1 MGTIKSRALAM
12 YMDLMPATIATSE
25 RSFSALRHL
34 KNYLKTTMAQVWLNH
49 LMIMHVHR
57 DSVDKLYLKS
67 VLNYFVGGSEHFSG
81 IFAKY

>member
-1 MGTIKSRALAM
+1 
-12 YMDLMPATIATSE
+12 
-25 RSFSALRHL
+25 
-34 KNYLKTTMAQVWLNH
+34 MAQERLNH

-57 DSVDKLYLKS
+57 ESVDKLYLKS